1 MADRDILIEKITHI
15 KHCLKRIKDTTGLDP
30 DSLDDYDRQDIFIL
44 NLQRAVQAAIDIAVH
59 IVQDA
64 GWGVA
69 KSLKEN
75 FSVLDENNVIDKELS
90 GKLKKMV
97 GLRNLAVHD
106 YSELNIDILKNILT
120 HSLKDLETFYTIISE
135 KYF

>member
-1 MADRDILIEKITHI
+1 LADRDILIEKITHI